1 MLRLS
6 FCPVA
11 LLTSRRLL
19 PEELIQ
25 ELLELSPSA
34 LLSEPF
40 GALLLLV
47 RAPAKAPQE
56 FATPLKQWALRG
68 ATRPSLPGPVVTTAE
83 IPTVNV
89 DGDAELAADQIGL
102 LAELESSEHCVLPLP
117 RLATPLRVGRSKD
130 NEIVLG
136 DDSVSHTHAE
146 IRTDEDGVALVDLQ
160 SKNGT
165 WVGGTRLAPGAPRW
179 LQPMDRLQFGRIQ
192 AFTCLP
198 GVLRGILRHE
208 LRSLF

>member
-1 MLRLS
+1 V
-6 FCPVA
+6 P

-25 ELLELSPSA
+25 RLVELSPSA
-34 LLSEPF
+34 LSAEPF
-40 GALLLLV
+40 GSLLLLV
-47 RAPAKAPQE
+47 RAPAKATRE
-56 FATPLKQWALRG
+56 FSTTLEQWALRG
-68 ATRPSLPGPVVTTAE
+68 SGRPSLPGPLVTTAE

-89 DGDAELAADQIGL
+89 DSDAELAADQIGL

-117 RLATPLRVGRSKD
+117 RWATPLRVGRSQD

-136 DDSVSHTHAE
+136 DDSVSHAHAE
-146 IRTDEDGVALVDLQ
+146 LRTDDDGVALVDLH

>member
-1 MLRLS
+1 M
-6 FCPVA
+6 A

-19 PEELIQ
+19 PEELVQ
-25 ELLELSPSA
+25 RLVELSPSA
-34 LLSEPF
+34 LLGEPF
-40 GALLLLV
+40 GSLILLV
-47 RAPAKAPQE
+47 RAPTKASAD
-56 FATPLKQWALRG
+56 FVAPLEQWALRG
-68 ATRPSLPGPVVTTAE
+68 ASRPGPPGSVVTTAE

-89 DGDAELAADQIGL
+89 DGEVELGADHVGL
-102 LAELESSEHCVLPLP
+102 LAELESSVHCVVPLP
-117 RLATPLRVGRSKD
+117 RWQTPLRIGRSRD
-130 NEIVLG
+130 GEIVLG

-146 IRTDEDGVALVDLQ
+146 LLTDDDGVSLVDLH

-165 WVGGTRLAPGAPRW
+165 WVGGARLEPGARRW
-179 LQPMDRLQFGRIQ
+179 LQPMDRLKLGRVQ

>member
-1 MLRLS
+1 
-6 FCPVA
+6 VA

-25 ELLELSPSA
+25 RLVEISPSA
-34 LLSEPF
+34 LLEEPF
-40 GALLLLV
+40 GSLLLVV
-47 RAPAKAPQE
+47 RAPAKATRE
-56 FATPLKQWALRG
+56 FTGPLEQWALRG
-68 ATRPSLPGPVVTTAE
+68 SGRPSLPGPLVTTAE

-102 LAELESSEHCVLPLP
+102 IAELESSAHCVLPLP
-117 RLATPLRVGRSKD
+117 RWGAPLRVGRSKD

-146 IRTDEDGVALVDLQ
+146 LRTDEDGVALVDLH

-165 WVGGTRLAPGAPRW
+165 WVGGTRLAPGSPRW

-198 GVLRGILRHE
+198 GVLRGILRHG
-208 LRSLF
+208 LRTLF

>member
-25 ELLELSPSA
+25 QLLELSPTALSA
-34 LLSEPF
+34 EPF
-40 GALLLLV
+40 GSLLLMV
-47 RAPAKAPQE
+47 RSPAKAPRE
-56 FATPLKQWALRG
+56 FSAPLEQWALRG
-68 ATRPSLPGPVVTTAE
+68 AARPSLPGTVVTTAE

-102 LAELESSEHCVLPLP
+102 LAELESSEHCVVPLP
-117 RLATPLRVGRSKD
+117 RSASPLRVGRSKD
-130 NEIVLG
+130 NDIVLG
-136 DDSVSHTHAE
+136 DDSVSHAHAE
-146 IRTDEDGVALVDLQ
+146 IQTDEDGVALVDLH

-165 WVGGTRLAPGAPRW
+165 WVGGTRLTAGAPRW